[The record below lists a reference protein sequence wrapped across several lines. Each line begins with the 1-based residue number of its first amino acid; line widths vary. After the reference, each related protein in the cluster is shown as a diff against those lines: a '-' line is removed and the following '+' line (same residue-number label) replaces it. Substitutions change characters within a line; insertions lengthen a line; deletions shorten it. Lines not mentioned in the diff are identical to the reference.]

1 LVTRSLATL
10 ESELAE
16 EKAVQ
21 EKAQTETE
29 TLDRAVEDLKKSV
42 DRFAAQIPVLE
53 EKVKHLDNQVLDGQT
68 EL

>member
-1 LVTRSLATL
+1 LATRSLATL

-16 EKAVQ
+16 EKVVQ

-29 TLDRAVEDLKKSV
+29 TLDRVVEDLKKSA

-53 EKVKHLDNQVLDGQT
+53 EKVKHLDNQVLDAQT
-68 EL
+68 KL

>member
-1 LVTRSLATL
+1 M

-16 EKAVQ
+16 EKVVQ

-29 TLDRAVEDLKKSV
+29 TLDRVVEDLKKLA

-53 EKVKHLDNQVLDGQT
+53 EKVKHLDNQVLDAQT
-68 EL
+68 KL

>member
-1 LVTRSLATL
+1 LATRSLATL

-16 EKAVQ
+16 EKVVQ

-29 TLDRAVEDLKKSV
+29 TLDRAVEDLKKSA

-53 EKVKHLDNQVLDGQT
+53 EKVKHLDNQVLDAQT
-68 EL
+68 KL